1 MTTGVSTVSEE
12 HHHHQHGHH
21 NRPPRKSFHKDW
33 RVWTAVLIM
42 LAAITAYVLS
52 GDEMFGLRPKAPQP
66 APPAAGGK

>member
-1 MTTGVSTVSEE
+1 MTKGVSTVSEE

-21 NRPPRKSFHKDW
+21 NPPPRKSLHKDW

-52 GDEMFGLRPKAPQP
+52 GDEMFGLRPRAPQQ
-66 APPAAGGK
+66 PPAAAGK